1 METKMYVH
9 RWSRRARRAA
19 EASLARTVDGLLPS
33 RLAGHLPTAASAASA
48 AAAVPP
54 PIGAG
59 RAAASSVAFLRE
71 AMALAAK
78 STSDG
83 RWRIRRAVA
92 AVLAA
97 ILSLSGIVALPAAA
111 VVAGPGTLGGFE
123 QDGNLVVDTPG
134 NLDWANQPDAVVVID
149 DTLDS
154 GFRGSSKEQEP
165 ADWVCQNNRDGV
177 DPPKDDIL
185 RAYVNPR
192 ISTTGAYLDLAFV
205 RKDGEG
211 DTHINFEFNQQ
222 GEVTPYAPG
231 ACPIPRRVGDLLITY
246 DFGGTNDPVATV
258 RAWRWAGTAWVETA
272 AQTLVAMAANN
283 AVPITDPLAGGE
295 AVEYRAFG
303 EITIDLHTIPGLPL
317 TCPGLGYVNVRSRSS
332 GESFTSALQDK
343 LPTAE
348 VDLNT
353 CGTVKLNKVDD
364 QGATLAG
371 ATFGLYPSPD
381 ASGQPIAQCTTDAT
395 GSCTFTEVAPGTYSV
410 KEIAAP
416 AGHTPDPTVAV
427 VTVGIRQDAV
437 IPRAFVNPL
446 ILGGLT
452 VVKTDSAN
460 RAAVAGV
467 QFRLLQNGV
476 FAKTR
481 SGADAECTTGTNG
494 ECTIGGLV
502 PGTYTL
508 REVASTV
515 PPSMNPVPDRTVTV
529 AGGVTPLRV
538 SVVNPV
544 KGLAIALA
552 KLVNGAEAVTV
563 HQGDLLTY
571 TLAVTNTGELPIDIT
586 SLTDNNGAP
595 VALPATCVAL
605 VQAST
610 FIAPGAT
617 VPACT
622 YTATAGRDDIIN
634 TATVVGTDVFG
645 RTATARDTAKV
656 TVISPAVTLVKTVNG
671 RDSVTVAEGDPLTY
685 RLVITNTGDTPLT
698 VTSLT
703 DTANGAAVSLPPACT
718 VTSLAVGASHSCTYS
733 GTAPAGGVVNTA
745 VVEATDL
752 LGGIKGTVRAEDT
765 AAAVVLHPVIALEKT
780 VNGAE
785 TATVHQGDTVTYR
798 LTITNTGDA
807 PLTVTSL
814 TDVVGTTPVTL
825 SPECL
830 ALIGRTLGTSSPL
843 SCSYQLQ
850 VGASN
855 RVNTARVGAV
865 EPVTNTPVVAQDTAT
880 VFVAR
885 PAIDIVKTVD
895 KPLAH
900 AGDLLTYSL
909 VITNTGNIA
918 LTGTSLVDVVNG
930 VAPGNDLLALCRLTT
945 LEPAQRLTCTYTAA
959 AGAVDITN
967 LATVVAVDGIGGD
980 KGRVTDSDDAV
991 VNVLN
996 PAIRIVKTA
1005 SPTSVHAGDTVTFT
1019 LRITNTGD
1027 ADLTITALN
1036 DALDQGPPR
1045 DMLDRCQLRGAGA
1058 QLSVGESVDCTYT
1071 VVAGTTDMTNI
1082 ARVDALDVL
1091 DRRVS
1096 GTDDAVVEVV
1106 NPRIEIVKTAEP
1118 PVARTNQLVTYTLV
1132 ITNRGDG
1139 PLVVRSLLDVANNQV
1154 VSLSP
1159 ACLALV
1165 GTTIAANG
1173 SSTCTY
1179 TVPAGTADITNVA
1192 TVVGRDVL
1200 GRDVNDDDDAVVEV
1214 VNPAIVVDKTADRT
1228 QVHPGDTVTYRVVI
1242 TNTGD
1247 TPLTLSSLTD
1257 AVNQGVPTDI
1267 LGTCNLTGATVLQPG
1282 QSTPACTYRVT
1293 AGTAD
1298 LLNVV
1303 VVRATDLLGGTVT
1316 DDDNAFVEVLN
1327 PAIRI
1332 EKSADRTQAHP
1343 ADVITYTLVL
1353 VNTGDTPLTL
1363 GSLTDSVNGAPAD
1376 SLLAGCGLTQHVLA
1390 VGGTARC
1397 TYTMTAG
1404 TADITNVATV
1414 VGRDTLGRDV
1424 TDDDDAVVDVINPRI
1439 GITKTAAPTLV
1450 RVGDTVTYTLVI
1462 TNSGDAPLTI
1472 TSLTDVVNGTGV
1484 ALPAACTGLVDAV
1497 PLGPGATRSCSYT
1510 MVAGTADVT
1519 NVATVVGTDQLGR
1532 PVTDDDAKVVDV
1544 IHPAIAVNKI
1554 PGVATAGPGDT
1565 VTYTYVVTNPG
1576 DDPLSAVV
1584 ITDDKCS
1591 PLVFVGGD
1599 ANRDARLDTTE
1610 TWTFTCSVVVGPASG
1625 PLTNVAD
1632 VTGRPTVGPAVVAR
1646 DTETVAVER
1655 VVTEVAGITI
1665 SRPPAPPVAPGA
1677 APATAPAAAPAVA
1690 GVAAERVARTGAS
1703 TGLPVKV
1710 ALVLLVLGG
1719 LALLPDHQRR
1729 RRGRCISIQQRL
1741 TGF

>member
-1 METKMYVH
+1 MGETKMNVH
-9 RWSRRARRAA
+9 RWFPRARRAP
-19 EASLARTVDGLLPS
+19 EPSLARTLEGRLPA
-33 RLAGHLPTAASAASA
+33 RPARHLPT
-48 AAAVPP
+48 
-54 PIGAG
+54 
-59 RAAASSVAFLRE
+59 
-71 AMALAAK
+71 
-78 STSDG
+78 
-83 RWRIRRAVA
+83 

-97 ILSLSGIVALPAAA
+97 ILSLGGIVAHPVGA
-111 VVAGPGTLGGFE
+111 VVVGPGTLGGFE
-123 QDGNLVVDTPG
+123 QEGNLVVDTPT
-134 NLDWANQPDAVVVID
+134 NLDWANQPGVVKVID

-154 GFRGSSKEQEP
+154 GFRGSSKEEDP
-165 ADWVCQNNRDGV
+165 ANWVCQNDRAGV
-177 DPPKDDIL
+177 NPGKDNVL

-192 ISTTGAYLDLAFV
+192 ISAAGAYLDLAYV
-205 RKDGEG
+205 REVGQG
-211 DTHINFEFNQQ
+211 DTHVNFEFNQLGQ
-222 GEVTPYAPG
+222 VGGYEPG
-231 ACPIPRRVGDLLITY
+231 PCPIQRTVGDLLITY
-246 DFGGTNDPVATV
+246 DFGGTSTATSIV
-258 RAWRWAGTAWVETA
+258 RAWRWTGTAWQEVA
-272 AQTLVAMAANN
+272 AQTLAAAAASNTEP
-283 AVPITDPLAGGE
+283 VPDPLAGG
-295 AVEYRAFG
+295 ATIPYRGFG
-303 EITIDLHTIPGLPL
+303 EITIDLNTIPGLPL

-364 QGATLAG
+364 LGTPLGG

-416 AGHTPDPTVAV
+416 AGHTPDPTVAA
-427 VTVGIRQDAV
+427 VTVGIRQDVV

-446 ILGGLT
+446 ILGGIT
-452 VVKTDSAN
+452 VVKTDSVN
-460 RAAVAGV
+460 GAAVAGV
-467 QFRLLQNGV
+467 QFQLLRNGAV
-476 FAKTR
+476 ARTR
-481 SGADAECTTGTNG
+481 AGASAQCTTDANGT
-494 ECTIGGLV
+494 CTVEGLV

-508 REVASTV
+508 HEVASTV
-515 PPSMNPVPDRTVTV
+515 PPTMNPVPDRTVTV
-529 AGGVTPLRV
+529 AGAVTRLRV

-544 KGLAIALA
+544 KGFGISLA
-552 KLVNGAEAVTV
+552 KLVNGAESVTV

-586 SLTDNNGAP
+586 SLTDDNGAP
-595 VALPATCVAL
+595 VALPAGCTAL
-605 VQAST
+605 VQAEA

-622 YTATAGRDDIIN
+622 YTATAGRDDITNI
-634 TATVVGTDVFG
+634 ATVVGTDVFG

-656 TVISPAVTLVKTVNG
+656 TVISPAISLVKTVNG
-671 RDSVTVAEGDPLTY
+671 RDSVTVTEGAPLTY

-703 DTANGAAVSLPPACT
+703 DTANAAPVSLPPECT
-718 VTSLAVGASHSCTYS
+718 VTSLAVGASHSCSYS

-745 VVEATDL
+745 VVDATDA
-752 LGGIKGTVRAEDT
+752 LGGTKGTVRAEDT
-765 AAAVVLHPVIALEKT
+765 AAAAVLHPLIALEKT

-785 TATVHQGDTVTYR
+785 TATVHEGDTVTYR

-814 TDVVGTTPVTL
+814 TDFVGTTPVTL

-830 ALIGRTLGTSSPL
+830 ALIGRTVGTASPL
-843 SCSYQLQ
+843 SCSYQLP
-850 VGASN
+850 VGAST

-865 EPVTNTPVVAQDTAT
+865 EPVTNTAVVAQDTAT

-909 VITNTGNIA
+909 VITNTGNIS

-930 VAPGNDLLALCRLTT
+930 VAPGNDLLTLCRLTA
-945 LEPAQRLTCTYTAA
+945 LEPAQRITCTYTAA

-980 KGRVTDSDDAV
+980 KGRVTDSDDAF

-1005 SPTSVHAGDTVTFT
+1005 SPTSVHAGDTVTYT

-1027 ADLTITALN
+1027 ADLTITALR
-1036 DALDQGPPR
+1036 DTLDQGPPL
-1045 DMLDRCQLRGAGA
+1045 DILDRCQLRGAAA
-1058 QLSVGESVDCTYT
+1058 QLIVGESVDCAYT
-1071 VVAGTTDMTNI
+1071 AVAGASDMTNI
-1082 ARVDALDVL
+1082 AGVDAVDAL

-1096 GTDDAVVEVV
+1096 STDDALVEVV
-1106 NPRIEIVKTAEP
+1106 NPRIEIVKTAQP
-1118 PVARTNQLVTYTLV
+1118 PVVRTNQLVTYTLV

-1154 VSLSP
+1154 VGLSP
-1159 ACLALV
+1159 ACLAIV
-1165 GTTIAANG
+1165 GTTIGANG

-1192 TVVGRDVL
+1192 TVVGRDAL
-1200 GRDVNDDDDAVVEV
+1200 GRDVNDDDDAAVEV

-1228 QVHPGDTVTYRVVI
+1228 QVHPGDTVTYRVVV

-1257 AVNQGVPTDI
+1257 AVNQGVPEDI
-1267 LGTCNLTGATVLQPG
+1267 LAACNLTGATVLQPG
-1282 QSTPACTYRVT
+1282 QSSPACTYRVT

-1303 VVRATDLLGGTVT
+1303 VVRATDLLGGSVT
-1316 DDDNAFVEVLN
+1316 DDDSAFVEVLN

-1343 ADVITYTLVL
+1343 GDVITYTLVM
-1353 VNTGDTPLTL
+1353 VNVGDTPITL
-1363 GSLTDSVNGAPAD
+1363 SSLTDSVNGAPPD

-1390 VGGTARC
+1390 VAGTARC

-1404 TADITNVATV
+1404 TGDLTNVAIV
-1414 VGRDTLGRDV
+1414 VGRDILGRDV
-1424 TDDDDAVVDVINPRI
+1424 TDDDDAVVEVLNPRI
-1439 GITKTAAPTLV
+1439 DITKTAAPTVV
-1450 RVGDTVTYTLVI
+1450 RVGDTVTYALVI
-1462 TNSGDAPLTI
+1462 TNTGDAPLTI
-1472 TSLTDVVNGTGV
+1472 TSLADVANGTGV
-1484 ALPAACTGLVDAV
+1484 TLPPACTGLVDAV
-1497 PLGPGATRSCSYT
+1497 PLAPGATRSCTYT

-1532 PVTDDDAKVVDV
+1532 PVTDDDSKVVDV
-1544 IHPAIAVNKI
+1544 IHPA
-1554 PGVATAGPGDT
+1554 
-1565 VTYTYVVTNPG
+1565 
-1576 DDPLSAVV
+1576 
-1584 ITDDKCS
+1584 
-1591 PLVFVGGD
+1591 
-1599 ANRDARLDTTE
+1599 
-1610 TWTFTCSVVVGPASG
+1610 
-1625 PLTNVAD
+1625 
-1632 VTGRPTVGPAVVAR
+1632 
-1646 DTETVAVER
+1646 VAVER

-1665 SRPPAPPVAPGA
+1665 TRPPAAPASAAAGVAPAG
-1677 APATAPAAAPAVA
+1677 APAAAPAVA

-1703 TGLPVKV
+1703 TGLQVRV

-1719 LALLPDHQRR
+1719 LALLPDQRR
-1729 RRGRCISIQQRL
+1729 RRGRCISIEQRL